1 METKDKRI
9 ALISGANQG
18 IGYQV
23 AKVLANSGMTVL
35 LGSRDFKRGE
45 KAAKEIGLGS
55 IAVQLDVTDRKSI
68 TDAAEYIKKE
78 FGRIDVLI
86 NNAGISNTRMQRLG
100 LSMVEYMDS
109 AKASMASIDEM
120 RMVWDTNVFG
130 VLAVYQAML
139 PLLKNSKDARIVN
152 VSSTLGSMNLNAD
165 PNSGYSSFYNPVY
178 AVSKTALNGITL
190 SMMLELKDTTIK
202 VNLVSPGFTK
212 TAMTNFEGYE
222 SLEDGAREVVR
233 VALLGPDGPTGTF
246 TTWDNVHVPW

>member
-9 ALISGANQG
+9 ALVSGANQG

-23 AKVLANSGMTVL
+23 AKDLANSGMTVL
-35 LGSRDFKRGE
+35 LGSRDLKRGE

-68 TDAAEYIKKE
+68 TDAAEYIKTE
-78 FGRIDVLI
+78 FGRLDVLI

-152 VSSTLGSMNLNAD
+152 VSSTLGSLTLNED

-190 SMMLELKDTTIK
+190 SMMLELKDTPIK

>member
-1 METKDKRI
+1 MEKKDKLI
-9 ALISGANQG
+9 ALVSGANQG

-23 AKVLANSGMTVL
+23 AKDLANSGMTVL
-35 LGSRDFKRGE
+35 LGSRDLKRGE

-68 TDAAEYIKKE
+68 TDAAEYIKTE
-78 FGRIDVLI
+78 FDRLDVLI

-152 VSSTLGSMNLNAD
+152 VSSTLGSLTLNAD

-190 SMMLELKDTTIK
+190 SMMLELKDTPIK

>member
-1 METKDKRI
+1 METKDKRL
-9 ALISGANQG
+9 ALVSGANQG

-23 AKVLANSGMTVL
+23 AKVLANSGITVL
-35 LGSRDFKRGE
+35 LGSRDLKRGE

-78 FGRIDVLI
+78 FGRLDVLI

-109 AKASMASIDEM
+109 AKASTASIDEM
-120 RMVWDTNVFG
+120 RVVWDTNVFG

-190 SMMLELKDTTIK
+190 SMMLELKGTAIK

>member
-9 ALISGANQG
+9 ALVTGANQG

-23 AKVLANSGMTVL
+23 VKELAKNGIIVLI
-35 LGSRDFKRGE
+35 GSRDLKRGE
-45 KAAKEIGLGS
+45 IVAEEIGLGS
-55 IAVQLDVTDRKSI
+55 IAVQLDVVDRKSI
-68 TDAAEYIKKE
+68 IDAAEKIKKQ
-78 FGRIDVLI
+78 FGRLDILV

-109 AKASMASIDEM
+109 AKASIASIDEM
-120 RMVWDTNVFG
+120 RVVWDTNVFG

-139 PLLKNSKDARIVN
+139 PLLRESKDARIVN
-152 VSSTLGSMNLNAD
+152 VSSTLGSLSLNAD
-165 PNSGYSSFYNPVY
+165 PNSSYSSFYNPVY
-178 AVSKTALNGITL
+178 AVSKTALNGISL
-190 SMMLELKDTTIK
+190 SMMLELKDTAIK

-233 VALLGPDGPTGTF
+233 VALLGPDGSTGTF

>member
-1 METKDKRI
+1 METKDKRL
-9 ALISGANQG
+9 ALVSGANQG

-23 AKVLANSGMTVL
+23 AKVLANSGMTVI
-35 LGSRDFKRGE
+35 LGSRDLKRGE

-78 FGRIDVLI
+78 FGRLDVLI

-109 AKASMASIDEM
+109 AKASKASIDEM
-120 RMVWDTNVFG
+120 RVVWDTNVFG

-190 SMMLELKDTTIK
+190 SMMLELKETAIK

>member
-1 METKDKRI
+1 METKDKRL
-9 ALISGANQG
+9 ALVSGANQG

-23 AKVLANSGMTVL
+23 AKVLANSGMTVI
-35 LGSRDFKRGE
+35 LGSRDLKRGE

-78 FGRIDVLI
+78 FGRLDVLI

-120 RMVWDTNVFG
+120 RVVWDTNVFG

-190 SMMLELKDTTIK
+190 SMMLELKETAIK